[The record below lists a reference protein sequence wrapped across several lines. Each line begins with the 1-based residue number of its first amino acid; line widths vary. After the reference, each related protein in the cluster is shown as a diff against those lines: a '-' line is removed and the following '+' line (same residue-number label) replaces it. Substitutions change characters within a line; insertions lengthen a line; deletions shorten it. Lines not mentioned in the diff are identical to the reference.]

1 MSEKY
6 TESLEKGYTPINIT
20 SELSRCMLCLDAP
33 CSKECPAGT
42 NPAKFIRSAR
52 FRNFKGAAT
61 TIRLNNALGSICAR
75 VCPTEKYCQ
84 KGCVRAGLDDPIDIG
99 RIQRYIT
106 DQEEK
111 LNMQILKKGPANGK
125 KVAIVGSGPSALQAS
140 ASLAVMGYK
149 VKVYEKESK
158 IGGYLRY
165 GIPTYRLPNQVLDKE
180 IQRIQ
185 DLDVEFI
192 TNTKVGET
200 VTMDQLKKENDAVII
215 AIGYSYGKKLPMFD
229 ASDKVEVATEFL
241 KRVKNADGDVDLPSN
256 ILVIGGGDV
265 AMDVVTTCKLLGVK
279 NVTDV
284 VYEEFDEF
292 RASKKELESAQK
304 MGVSIIDGYKPVKVM
319 GNTVTF
325 AHRKIESQLKVKA
338 DKIILAIGQYQGED
352 TLGVDFEKNE
362 AVTIDEY
369 KTSDPKVF
377 VCGDIAKGDK
387 TVVCA
392 VKKGKEVA
400 LAIDVLLEGDK

>member
-6 TESLEKGYTPINIT
+6 EKSLEKGFTPINIT
-20 SELSRCMLCLDAP
+20 SELARCMLCLDAP

-52 FRNFKGAAT
+52 FRNFEGAAT
-61 TIRLNNALGSICAR
+61 TIRVNNALGGICAR

-84 KGCVRAGLDDPIDIG
+84 KGCVRAGLDNPIDIG

-106 DQEEK
+106 DQAES
-111 LNMQILKKGPANGK
+111 LHMQILKKGPSNGK
-125 KVAIVGSGPSALQAS
+125 KIAIVGSGPSALQAS
-140 ASLAVMGYK
+140 ASLAVMGYA
-149 VKVYEKESK
+149 VTVYEKENK

-165 GIPTYRLPNQVLDKE
+165 GIPTYRLPNEILDAE
-180 IQRIQ
+180 IKHIA
-185 DLDVEFI
+185 DLNVKFVCNTEIGKDVTLE
-192 TNTKVGET
+192 
-200 VTMDQLKKENDAVII
+200 QLKKENDAVIL
-215 AIGYSYGKKLPMFD
+215 AIGYSYGKKLPMFNN
-229 ASDKVEVATEFL
+229 SSKVEVATEFL
-241 KRVKNADGDVDLPSN
+241 KRVKVANGDVKLPAN

-292 RASKKELESAQK
+292 RASKKELESAQAL
-304 MGVSIIDGYKPVKVM
+304 GVSIIDGYKPTEVS
-319 GNTVTF
+319 GNKVTF
-325 AHRKIESQLKVKA
+325 KHRKIDAELTVEA
-338 DKIILAIGQYQGED
+338 DKIILAVGQYQGEN
-352 TLGVDFEKNE
+352 TLGLDFEKGE
-362 AVTIDEY
+362 AKTLGEY
-369 KTSDPKVF
+369 LTKDPMVF

-387 TVVCA
+387 TVVYA

-400 LAIDVLLEGDK
+400 VAIDVLLEGDK